1 MQNWYDILPKQTGL
15 GAYIWIIF
23 CVLPFFFIFRS
34 SSMYEIIFGILMTF
48 IFFLCYRWS
57 YSSDSRMIYIFVS
70 VEIVISLVMTFL
82 FGYVYFALF
91 LAYFI
96 GTVRHTGGFIAL
108 YTVHLTTTFI
118 ATILTFIMRMESL
131 FPYLPF
137 VTIALIGVVLL
148 PFTVRYRRNQEVL
161 KDALEDAN
169 KRISQL
175 MVTEERERIARDL
188 HDTLGQ
194 KLSMIGL
201 KSELAGKL
209 IEDKPSQ
216 AKSEVDDIHD
226 TARAAL
232 KEVREMVSDMR
243 VASLEDE
250 WVRAHQMIETAGM
263 RFEQEG
269 DPGELS
275 LPPLIEHVLS
285 MCLKEAITNVIRHS
299 EASTCRVSLTQYQEY
314 TSLTVTDDGKGF
326 QTNNFSRG
334 SGMKGMKERLE
345 FVNGSLEVN
354 QNNQTSLSFHVPTVI
369 KQKED
374 SL

>member
-1 MQNWYDILPKQTGL
+1 MQQWYHILPKHTGL
-15 GAYIWIIF
+15 GAYIWIVF

-34 SSMYEIIFGILMTF
+34 SSVLEIVFGILMTF

-57 YSSDSRMIYIFVS
+57 FSSNSRMIYLFVS
-70 VEIVISLVMTFL
+70 IEIAISLLMTFL

-96 GTVRHTGGFIAL
+96 GSIRHRGGFIAL

-118 ATILTFIMRMESL
+118 ATVMTFIMQMDSL

-148 PFTVRYRRNQEVL
+148 PFTVRYRRNQEIL
-161 KDALEDAN
+161 EDALEDAN
-169 KRISQL
+169 ERISQL
-175 MVTEERERIARDL
+175 VVTEERERIARDL

-209 IEDKPSQ
+209 IEQKPAQ
-216 AKSEVDDIHD
+216 AKDEMRDIHD
-226 TARAAL
+226 TARTAL

-250 WVRAHQMIETAGM
+250 WIRARQMIETAGM
-263 RFEQEG
+263 NFEEAG
-269 DPGELS
+269 APGS
-275 LPPLIEHVLS
+275 VHLPPLIEHVLS
-285 MCLKEAITNVIRHS
+285 MCLKEAVTNVTRHS
-299 EASTCRVSLTQYQEY
+299 NASVCQIAIDQGEEDTL
-314 TSLTVTDDGKGF
+314 LTVTDDGDGF
-326 QTNNFSRG
+326 SKDDYGEG
-334 SGMKGMKERLE
+334 SGLKGMKERLE
-345 FVNGSLEVN
+345 FVNGTLKIE
-354 QNNQTSLSFHVPTVI
+354 QNAKTALNFYVPTII
-369 KQKED
+369 KQKEEL
-374 SL
+374 S

>member
-1 MQNWYDILPKQTGL
+1 MQQWYHILPKHTGL
-15 GAYIWIIF
+15 GAYIWIVF

-34 SSMYEIIFGILMTF
+34 SSVLEIVFGILMTF

-57 YSSDSRMIYIFVS
+57 FSSNSRMIYLFVS
-70 VEIVISLVMTFL
+70 IEIAISLLMTFL

-96 GTVRHTGGFIAL
+96 GSIRHRGGFIAL

-118 ATILTFIMRMESL
+118 ATVMTFIMQMDSL

-148 PFTVRYRRNQEVL
+148 PFTVRYRRNQEIL
-161 KDALEDAN
+161 EDALEDAN
-169 KRISQL
+169 ERISQL
-175 MVTEERERIARDL
+175 VVTEERERIARDL

-209 IEDKPSQ
+209 IEQKPDQ
-216 AKSEVDDIHD
+216 AKDEMRDIHD
-226 TARAAL
+226 TARTAL

-250 WVRAHQMIETAGM
+250 WIRARQMIETAGM
-263 RFEQEG
+263 NFEEAG
-269 DPGELS
+269 APGS
-275 LPPLIEHVLS
+275 VHLPPLIEHVLS
-285 MCLKEAITNVIRHS
+285 MCLKEAVTNVTRHS
-299 EASTCRVSLTQYQEY
+299 NASVCQIAIDQGEEDTL
-314 TSLTVTDDGKGF
+314 LTVTDDGDGF
-326 QTNNFSRG
+326 SKDDYGEG
-334 SGMKGMKERLE
+334 SGLKGMKERLE
-345 FVNGSLEVN
+345 FVNGTLKIE
-354 QNNQTSLSFHVPTVI
+354 QNAKTALNFYVPTII
-369 KQKED
+369 KQKEEL
-374 SL
+374 S